1 MEAWSTSG
9 ILGSLWKSTPLNS
22 LNPLESNLKPLVV
35 FFAYCSYTC
44 DMRHFVI
51 LWTRQ
56 IKLWH
61 CAMVRNYSSFAMFWG
76 EVCYFSKLIRLK
88 SFAWRIIKQIKKKK
102 THILDSLTW
111 TFTLCFIWQ
120 VDVVCGDHLLKQYQ
134 SLREVCNTMGQNAL
148 QVGVWYNI
156 PFSYHY
162 QCIHLNAAREI

>member
-1 MEAWSTSG
+1 MIILGIDWSCIVYIHMEAWSTSG

-76 EVCYFSKLIRLK
+76 EVCYYFSKLIRLK
-88 SFAWRIIKQIKKKK
+88 SFAWRIIKRIKKKN
-102 THILDSLTW
+102 SYTW
-111 TFTLCFIWQ
+111 FTYMNIYIVLYMAGWC
-120 VDVVCGDHLLKQYQ
+120 C
-134 SLREVCNTMGQNAL
+134 
-148 QVGVWYNI
+148 VWR
-156 PFSYHY
+156 SSS
-162 QCIHLNAAREI
+162 